1 MPAISSTAPQYQ
13 NARSGSVELPG
24 LIDEAGAFQTGGVPL
39 GADEVLLFSVPMTA
53 NSTGLVNFVGDPA
66 DLTSDAAPGVPPEH
80 DTLLFQPPEAV
91 GVQEIG
97 YINTSLTIVSGDLPI
112 AVDNTFSVA
121 ANSIATPLNV
131 LANDIEEANPPLR
144 VVSVGTPSQ
153 GGTVFIGPQGL
164 DVRYTPP
171 TGFRGTEQFVY
182 TVENATGLT
191 STAEVTVQ
199 VGAAPEQVRISL
211 ETTDLSGN
219 PISSI
224 ATGGRFQVRMYVED
238 VRVAPPDPT
247 RTGVF
252 AAYSDLLYN
261 SDLVSTV
268 TQPNNP
274 FGFAITFGPQYQNG
288 VSASDVVPNL
298 IDEVGAF
305 QTGFDPLGQGKFL
318 LAAITFDAHTAGIA
332 TFRPIRP
339 TFRRLHDVLLFEPD
353 DATRRPERHHPG
365 REVHHHRHRRSRKV
379 NWPTPTRS
387 IRWTSTPTPT

>member
-1 MPAISSTAPQYQ
+1 M
-13 NARSGSVELPG
+13 
-24 LIDEAGAFQTGGVPL
+24 
-39 GADEVLLFSVPMTA
+39 
-53 NSTGLVNFVGDPA
+53 
-66 DLTSDAAPGVPPEH
+66 
-80 DTLLFQPPEAV
+80 
-91 GVQEIG
+91 
-97 YINTSLTIVSGDLPI
+97 
-112 AVDNTFSVA
+112 
-121 ANSIATPLNV
+121 NV

-144 VVSVGTPSQ
+144 VVGVGTPSQ
-153 GGTVFIGPQGL
+153 GGTVFVGPQGL

-199 VGAAPEQVRISL
+199 VGAAPEQVRFSL

-238 VRVAPPDPT
+238 ARVAPPDPA

-274 FGFAITFGPQYQNG
+274 FGFAITFGAQYQNG
-288 VSASDVVPNL
+288 LSASDVVPNL

-305 QTGFDPLGQGKFL
+305 QTRLQP
-318 LAAITFDAHTAGIA
+318 AGA
-332 TFRPIRP
+332 R
-339 TFRRLHDVLLFEPD
+339 
-353 DATRRPERHHPG
+353 
-365 REVHHHRHRRSRKV
+365 
-379 NWPTPTRS
+379 
-387 IRWTSTPTPT
+387 